1 MKRHLISILASAAV
15 AVAGCNETNET
26 NAGGGCGT
34 IRIACRT
41 DLSIDAEAKAS
52 PKATRT
58 EITAPDG
65 SEFALRITGADFD
78 RSWESVAAF
87 EAEENVF
94 AEGPYKI
101 AVEHGDPETEGP
113 DKPYFSGS
121 TDIDVAARRV
131 NTAQVTAHVAIADLR
146 PDYGGFR

>member
-65 SEFALRITGADFD
+65 SEYALRITGTDFD

-94 AEGPYKI
+94 AEGPTK
-101 AVEHGDPETEGP
+101 
-113 DKPYFSGS
+113 
-121 TDIDVAARRV
+121 
-131 NTAQVTAHVAIADLR
+131 
-146 PDYGGFR
+146 

>member
-41 DLSIDAEAKAS
+41 DLSIDAETKAS

-65 SEFALRITGADFD
+65 DEFALRITGADFD

-94 AEGPYKI
+94 AEGPTKSPSSTAI
-101 AVEHGDPETEGP
+101 PKPKDPTSP
-113 DKPYFSGS
+113 ISPVRPTS
-121 TDIDVAARRV
+121 T
-131 NTAQVTAHVAIADLR
+131 
-146 PDYGGFR
+146 

>member
-1 MKRHLISILASAAV
+1 MKR
-15 AVAGCNETNET
+15 TR
-26 NAGGGCGT
+26 GGGCGT

-78 RSWESVAAF
+78 RSSEGVAAF

-94 AEGPYKI
+94 AEGAYKI
-101 AVEHGDPETEGP
+101 AVEHGDPQTEGP

-121 TDIDVAARRV
+121 NRHRRSGPPR
-131 NTAQVTAHVAIADLR
+131 QHRPSDGPCRQIADLR